1 MIQLCS
7 NSDWLFSEEA
17 FSIYAVCMY
26 QPTFEAYKKR
36 MKSYASS
43 PFMRIYVNVTDHQ
56 ITGILVIDRSKQI
69 PEIVGIAV
77 AEQKH
82 GIGKKLILEAM
93 RLERLDRIFAQTD
106 EDAVGFYRKCGFS
119 AERIVK
125 AYPDGVAVR
134 YQCFLS
140 NQ

>member
-1 MIQLCS
+1 
-7 NSDWLFSEEA
+7 
-17 FSIYAVCMY
+17 
-26 QPTFEAYKKR
+26 
-36 MKSYASS
+36 
-43 PFMRIYVNVTDHQ
+43 MRIYVNVTDHQ